1 MTMTIFFNNVPQA
14 ARASNIYIELA
25 GVKKT
30 LASFFIPP
38 IGGLIGQYDPAK
50 VATVDYV
57 PVKVV
62 NSDDV
67 GNRFGFGSHIHRQAL
82 RFPAAVFLQ
91 GGGVYAFPVPED
103 GGATAAED
111 TITFV
116 GTATTAG
123 TFFFLIGDEIVE
135 VGSVI
140 GDTEAA
146 TATKL
151 ETAIAAVRDIS
162 ITGVAAL
169 GVVTSTAKFKGLS
182 GNQILQVIN
191 PGGEVQEAQNPA
203 GLTVALGNPD
213 GFLSAGATDPS
224 VEDVFFDGSGD
235 DILGDRWY
243 TAFTMPYTDA
253 TNIGWHVASGE
264 DRKDPAV
271 NRMLGSY
278 GGYIKETFAAALALP
293 PTINSEWVGPIW
305 EARHRAPAFELS
317 ASLVGT
323 ILDEQNQAPNRPYKT
338 LEVDGSADV
347 SVSNLKDTEY
357 DALFRAGMSYC
368 RTDIA
373 GNLRFGDIALSRRL
387 NDVGGATQEWFDAV
401 TLSTRQAKAYSIEQL
416 FLTEKYQRAVVVDNA
431 AVTVVEFALAPK
443 DVISDITKLIQ
454 DLWLP
459 FAWSKNGDAIIASI
473 TAEIN
478 AGFEGRIDA
487 EVTDDEAKALRI
499 IAIRYAYL
507 F

>member
-1 MTMTIFFNNVPQA
+1 MGGIPFNNVPQS
-14 ARASNIYIELA
+14 ARASNIFIELA
-25 GVKKT
+25 GVKKS
-30 LASFFIPP
+30 LASLFIPP
-38 IGGLIGQYDPAK
+38 IGGLIGMYDPAK

-57 PVKVV
+57 PVKVIS
-62 NSDDV
+62 SDDV

-82 RFPAAVFLQ
+82 RFPAAVYSQ
-91 GGGVYAFPVPED
+91 GGGVYAFPVPEE
-103 GGATAAED
+103 GAGTAASD
-111 TITFV
+111 TVTFV

-123 TFFFLIGDEIVE
+123 TFFFLIGDEIVQ
-135 VGSVI
+135 VGSTI
-140 GDTEAA
+140 GDTEAQ

-162 ITGVAAL
+162 VAGVAAL
-169 GVVTSTAKFKGLS
+169 GVVTNTAKFKGLA
-182 GNQILQVIN
+182 GNQIEVIIN
-191 PGGEVQEAQNPA
+191 PGGETQEAQNPA

-213 GFLSAGATDPS
+213 GYLSAGATDPDI
-224 VEDVFFDGSGD
+224 EDVFFDGGGN

-243 TAFTMPYTDA
+243 TAFTMPFTDA

-264 DRKDPAV
+264 ARKDPAV

-278 GGYIKETFAAALALP
+278 GGYIKENYAAALALP
-293 PTINSEWVGPIW
+293 AATNSEWIGEIW
-305 EARHRAPAFELS
+305 DLRYQAPAFEFS
-317 ASLVGT
+317 AALVGT

-338 LEVDGSADV
+338 LEVSGSADD
-347 SVSNLKDTEY
+347 SVSNLKDTEN

-368 RTDIA
+368 NIDLS
-373 GNLRFGDIALSRRL
+373 GKMRFGDIALTRRTS
-387 NDVGGATQEWFDAV
+387 DVGGATEEWFDAV

-416 FLTEKYQRAVVVDNA
+416 FLTEKYQRGVVVDNA
-431 AVTVVEFALAPK
+431 AVTKVAFAIAPK
-443 DVISDITKLIQ
+443 DVISDITKLVE

-459 FAWSKNGDAIIASI
+459 FAWSKNGAAIIEGI